1 MEYKIS
7 IRQKD
12 MFLWVDDCQSYWNT
26 VTDHTT
32 EMTVVSDTTDTDEI
46 YNLAY
51 KQYAAQNGFPVTELN
66 DQHHGF
72 NRDGEMWISF
82 PGNYFS
88 IELYVK
94 ILNKNTSPANR

>member
-1 MEYKIS
+1 MKYNVR

-12 MFLWVDDCQSYWNT
+12 MYLCWVDDFRSYWNT
-26 VTDHTT
+26 ATDKTT
-32 EMTVVSDTTDTDEI
+32 EMTVVSDSTDESEI

-51 KQYAAQNGFPVTELN
+51 KQYAAQNGFPVTDLN

-72 NRDGEMWISF
+72 NRDDEMQIRF
-82 PGNYFS
+82 PGDYIS

-94 ILNKNTSPANR
+94 ILNKNTSPS